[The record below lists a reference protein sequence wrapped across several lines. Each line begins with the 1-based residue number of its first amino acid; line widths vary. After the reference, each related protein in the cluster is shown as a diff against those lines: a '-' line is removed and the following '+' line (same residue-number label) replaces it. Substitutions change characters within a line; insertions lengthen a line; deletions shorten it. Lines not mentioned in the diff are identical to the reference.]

1 MHYPHHNPKSKSSK
15 NRVRLDIS
23 LVVNR
28 ICALPQPPCPDPR
41 QFGLSTWKPTVYLLP
56 HEQIMVQIF
65 YIASRLKVTPSKS
78 IPLNIFLPI
87 CSPSV
92 RHSHKRSESFT
103 GVGRNQQS
111 RYEFQV
117 DGADSPEP
125 PPLEILDHVRR
136 PIIWTQISPVTC
148 GSADCQAYGCHLF
161 SVFPGSQ

>member
-1 MHYPHHNPKSKSSK
+1 MPFHSPHVQIQYN
-15 NRVRLDIS
+15 
-23 LVVNR
+23 LVSQHGNQ
-28 ICALPQPPCPDPR
+28 L
-41 QFGLSTWKPTVYLLP
+41 LLP
-56 HEQIMVQIF
+56 HEQIAVQIF

-148 GSADCQAYGCHLF
+148 GSEDCQAYGCHLF
-161 SVFPGSQ
+161 SFFQAANEGGDLDFLEIRTLHLRGLYKMRVQLST